1 MPLPPPSV
9 APPRRWCTFLV
20 GDACFAVAADGVVE
34 VIRGRRLTPVPL
46 AAPGVLGLAHLR
58 GRIVPVIDPATRLA
72 VVRSAPAAAGSHLVI
87 EAGDDWY
94 GLLVDEILD
103 VIEIPPERVE
113 RPTAGSAAVAGT
125 FAAPRRLVHLLD
137 PERMIHSLV
146 RQPTQVWQSLPLPDR
161 SGGSD
166 GGG

>member
-1 MPLPPPSV
+1 MPLPLPAV
-9 APPRRWCTFLV
+9 APPRRWCTFLL
-20 GDACFAVAADGVVE
+20 GDACFAVDAAGVVE
-34 VIRGRRLTPVPL
+34 VVRGRRLTPVPL
-46 AAPGVLGLAHLR
+46 AAPGVLGLVHLR

-72 VVRSAPAAAGSHLVI
+72 VVRTAPPAAGSQLVI

-94 GLLVDEILD
+94 GLLVDEMLD

-113 RPTAGSAAVAGT
+113 RPTAGGEAVTGT
-125 FAAPRRLVHLLD
+125 FAAERRLVHLLD

-146 RQPTQVWQSLPLPDR
+146 RQPTQVRRPPTLSDR
-161 SGGSD
+161 SGGND